1 MRLSARLIKQKI
13 PSLKKNIMAI
23 QLTDKIHTVSA
34 DIDTTNRGS
43 AQANAGREAYTLQE
57 VSDLIG
63 GGGGAVDSIVA
74 GSNVTISPSGGT
86 GNVTINADIG
96 GSGNDGQFAIFTN
109 NNGTLGNG
117 LLSASTSGGLNLITV
132 GSGSAPVL
140 LIIGQASKLVIQKQ
154 SSAPSSTTTAGNAGE
169 VVTFFNIADPTDAAN
184 GLYVCTNTGVA
195 GSASWSKAALTAVA

>member
-1 MRLSARLIKQKI
+1 MRLSARFIEQKV
-13 PSLKKNIMAI
+13 PSLKKKRIMAI

-43 AQANAGREAYTLQE
+43 AQANAGREAYTLQD

-74 GSNVTISPSGGT
+74 GENITISSAT

-96 GSGNDGQFAIFTN
+96 GSGNDGQFAVFTAS
-109 NNGTLGNG
+109 GTIGNG

-140 LIIGQASKLVIQKQ
+140 LLVGQASRLVVQKQ
-154 SSAPSSTTTAGNAGE
+154 SSAPSSASTAGQAGE
-169 VVTFFNIADPTDAAN
+169 IVTFFNTADPADAAN
-184 GLYVCTNTGVA
+184 GLYVCTNQGAA
-195 GSASWSKAALTAVA
+195 GSASWSKAALTAV

>member
-1 MRLSARLIKQKI
+1 
-13 PSLKKNIMAI
+13 MAI

-43 AQANAGREAYTLQE
+43 AQANAGRAAYTLQD

-74 GSNVTISPSGGT
+74 GSNITISSAT
-86 GNVTINADIG
+86 GNVTINAAIG
-96 GSGNDGQFAIFTN
+96 GNGNEGQLALFTASGTI
-109 NNGTLGNG
+109 GNS

-140 LIIGQASKLVIQKQ
+140 FLVGQASRLILQKQ
-154 SSAPSSTTTAGNAGE
+154 SSAPSSASTAGQAGE
-169 VVTFFNIADPTDAAN
+169 IVTYFNIADPADAAN
-184 GLYVCTNTGVA
+184 GLYVCTNQGAA
-195 GSASWSKAALTAVA
+195 GSASWSKAALTAV

>member
-1 MRLSARLIKQKI
+1 
-13 PSLKKNIMAI
+13 MAI

-43 AQANAGREAYTLQE
+43 AQANAGREAYTLQD

-74 GSNVTISPSGGT
+74 GSNVTISPVGGT

-96 GSGNDGQFAIFTN
+96 GNGLNGQIAVFTS
-109 NNGTLGNG
+109 NGTIGNSR
-117 LLSASTSGGLNLITV
+117 LAASASGDTLTV
-132 GSGSAPVL
+132 GSNSAPVL
-140 LIIGQASKLVIQKQ
+140 FLIGTASRLVLQKQ
-154 SSAPSSTTTAGNAGE
+154 SSAPSSASTAGNAGE
-169 VVTFFNIADPTDAAN
+169 VVTFFNIADPADAAN

-195 GSASWSKAALTAVA
+195 GSASWSKAALTAV

>member
-1 MRLSARLIKQKI
+1 
-13 PSLKKNIMAI
+13 MAI

-43 AQANAGREAYTLQE
+43 AQANAGREAYTLQD

-74 GSNVTISPSGGT
+74 GENITISSAT

-96 GSGNDGQFAIFTN
+96 GSGNDGQFAVFTAS
-109 NNGTLGNG
+109 GTIGNG

-140 LIIGQASKLVIQKQ
+140 LLVGQASRLVVQKQ
-154 SSAPSSTTTAGNAGE
+154 SSAPSSASTAGQAGE
-169 VVTFFNIADPTDAAN
+169 IVTFFNTADPADAAN

-195 GSASWSKAALTAVA
+195 GSASWSKAALTAV

>member
-1 MRLSARLIKQKI
+1 
-13 PSLKKNIMAI
+13 MAI

-43 AQANAGREAYTLQE
+43 AQANAGREAYTLQD

-140 LIIGQASKLVIQKQ
+140 LIVGAASRVIIQKQ
-154 SSAPSSTTTAGNAGE
+154 SSAPSSASTAGQAGE
-169 VVTFFNIADPTDAAN
+169 MVTFFNTADPADAAN
-184 GLYVCTNTGVA
+184 GLYVCTNQGAA
-195 GSASWSKAALTAVA
+195 GSASWSKAALTAV